1 MAIIVI
7 ENTLDSPQS
16 IVISEDVGGE
26 VLRRDLKPGEN
37 TRISINALNAITIGA
52 GDGKAAP
59 ADEIIPFFKSRYH
72 G

>member
-37 TRISINALNAITIGA
+37 TRI
-52 GDGKAAP
+52 DR
-59 ADEIIPFFKSRYH
+59 KSVV
-72 G
+72 